1 MTEAKILRKM
11 TGGRLEMEDQ
21 ASSSSFLS
29 STNTNVS
36 FHDASIPGTLPV
48 LNKRCVE
55 AGVIT
60 ALALDC
66 NVNMISMFDR
76 KHYFYGDMPA
86 GYQITQQRHPLASDG
101 SCKFI
106 VFTPGIHK
114 SPYMKEVKIKQIQLE
129 QDSGKSLHCDDR
141 SLVDLNRAGMGLM
154 ELVFHPDLS
163 DGEEAAALVK
173 ELCRILKRVETCSC
187 KMEEGAL
194 RVDVNVS
201 IHRCNEPLGIRTEIK
216 NIGSVR
222 AVAAAVKYEIE
233 RQIKLKNKGYD
244 VINETRAWDAEK
256 KITVAMR
263 DKEEKQDYRYMPEP
277 NLSPLFLSTGDVHQG
292 LIDIE
297 QLKQSLPELPAKTRE
312 RLEKTLELTADQAM
326 ILVNDD
332 VLLTFF
338 EDCVKKK
345 ELIPKFLAKTLIYE
359 FSNAVNKM
367 NIDPAN
373 FLHRI
378 DFVADTV
385 YLMQTRQINRDTAL
399 NLFIELLQGNT
410 GDPLQIVTKKN
421 LFQITDEAELELL
434 CKELM
439 NENKKLVDLYRGG
452 KTKVLKAMM
461 GILAAKTNQRAD
473 MAKCDQI
480 LKKLLNE

>member
-1 MTEAKILRKM
+1 MSLISRRFFSKNY
-11 TGGRLEMEDQ
+11 
-21 ASSSSFLS
+21 FL
-29 STNTNVS
+29 
-36 FHDASIPGTLPV
+36 
-48 LNKRCVE
+48 
-55 AGVIT
+55 
-60 ALALDC
+60 
-66 NVNMISMFDR
+66 
-76 KHYFYGDMPA
+76 
-86 GYQITQQRHPLASDG
+86 
-101 SCKFI
+101 
-106 VFTPGIHK
+106 
-114 SPYMKEVKIKQIQLE
+114 
-129 QDSGKSLHCDDR
+129 
-141 SLVDLNRAGMGLM
+141 
-154 ELVFHPDLS
+154 
-163 DGEEAAALVK
+163 
-173 ELCRILKRVETCSC
+173 
-187 KMEEGAL
+187 EGAL